1 MASARRYRSGLV
13 ACLAAFLAAAT
24 ATAPGVVTA
33 TAESVSWAE
42 DLVRQTYFEG
52 LPSEAARDLDDAAV
66 ARLAEMLADPAEAPF
81 HGNIAIALGYSGR
94 PAAYTALTEFAASPV
109 IGEVDRATFR
119 ARTQVLLALGHL
131 ARRDGRALRWLLD
144 AQTRPA
150 EPPSW
155 TFRHHRGAS
164 LRTLLD
170 EQLLTA
176 LALSRSP
183 AAARHID
190 ELIAETR
197 GSDAAS
203 RRRRRHAQAARAM
216 LESGSPGP
224 SVKAP
229 PR

>member
-1 MASARRYRSGLV
+1 
-13 ACLAAFLAAAT
+13 
-24 ATAPGVVTA
+24 
-33 TAESVSWAE
+33 VSWAE

-52 LPSEAARDLDDAAV
+52 LPAEAARDLDDAAV
-66 ARLAEMLADPAEAPF
+66 ARLAEMLADP
-81 HGNIAIALGYSGR
+81 
-94 PAAYTALTEFAASPV
+94 

-119 ARTQVLLALGHL
+119 ARTQVLFALGHL

-150 EPPSW
+150 DPPSW

-203 RRRRRHAQAARAM
+203 RRRRGHALAARAM